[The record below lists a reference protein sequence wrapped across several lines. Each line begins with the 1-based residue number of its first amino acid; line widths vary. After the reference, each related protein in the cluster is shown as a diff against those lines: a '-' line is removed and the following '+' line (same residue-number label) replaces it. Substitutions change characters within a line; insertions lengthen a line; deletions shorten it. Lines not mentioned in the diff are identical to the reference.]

1 MTLRTNWPRKFA
13 RTCAAVCIAALGTTG
28 AGHAGDE
35 SAPGTARPND
45 TSRIIS
51 IGGDV
56 TEIIY
61 ALGYG
66 DKVIAVDTT
75 SQYPREAL
83 KDKKSVGYLRALS
96 SEGVLALNPTAII
109 ASAAAGPPE
118 VVKALKSS
126 SVSYVEIGNDT
137 SPEGVVDKINTVAKV
152 FGAERAGEEIAQ
164 RTKNGFAAL
173 AEARQSIG
181 KPKRVL
187 FVLSAQNGR
196 AIAGGSGTSAD
207 AILKLA
213 GAENAAASF
222 NGFKPLVDE
231 AVIELAPDFILL
243 MRRGDGNDGHQEILA
258 LKGVSSTPAGREN
271 RIITM
276 DGPYLLEFG
285 PRSPAAAREL
295 MASLYPD
302 AAPITGNPQPQ
313 AR

>member
-1 MTLRTNWPRKFA
+1 MMPRTDWLERTA
-13 RTCAAVCIAALGTTG
+13 RICAAVCIATCGATG
-28 AGHAGDE
+28 AAFAGGQ
-35 SAPGTARPND
+35 STAGATPAPD
-45 TSRIIS
+45 MSRIVS

-61 ALGYG
+61 LLGNG
-66 DKVIAVDTT
+66 DRIIAVDTT
-75 SQYPREAL
+75 SQFPPEAL

-137 SPEGVVDKINTVAKV
+137 SPEGVVDKISAVAKV
-152 FGAERAGEEIAQ
+152 LGAEAAGETIIN
-164 RTKNGFAAL
+164 RTREGFASL
-173 AEARQSIG
+173 AELRKKID

-187 FVLSAQNGR
+187 FVLTAQNGR
-196 AIAGGSGTSAD
+196 AIVGGKGTSAD
-207 AILKLA
+207 AILRLA
-213 GAENAAASF
+213 GAENAAASV

-231 AVIELAPDFILL
+231 AIIELAPDFILL
-243 MRRGDGNDGHQEILA
+243 MRRGDGNDGHKDILA
-258 LKGVSSTPAGREN
+258 LKGISSTPAGREN

-295 MASLYPD
+295 LASLYPNVSTT
-302 AAPITGNPQPQ
+302 TGNPEPQ
-313 AR
+313 AK

>member
-1 MTLRTNWPRKFA
+1 MKPQTNWLRKFA
-13 RTCAAVCIAALGTTG
+13 CTCAAVCVGTLVGTG
-28 AGHAGDE
+28 AGHAADE
-35 SAPGTARPND
+35 AAPGTVRPND
-45 TSRIIS
+45 TTRIIS

-75 SQYPREAL
+75 SQYPPEAL

-118 VVKALKSS
+118 VIKALKSS

-137 SPEGVVDKINTVAKV
+137 SPEGVVDKINAVAKV
-152 FGAERAGEEIAQ
+152 FGAEKAGEEITQ
-164 RTKNGFAAL
+164 RTMDDFAAL
-173 AEARQSIG
+173 AEARKSID
-181 KPKRVL
+181 KPRRVL
-187 FVLSAQNGR
+187 FVLTAQNGR
-196 AIAGGSGTSAD
+196 AIVGGSGTSAD

-231 AVIELAPDFILL
+231 AIIELAPDFILL
-243 MRRGDGNDGHQEILA
+243 MRRGDGNDGHQDILA

-285 PRSPAAAREL
+285 PRSPAAAHEL

-302 AAPITGNPQPQ
+302 TASTTGKPQPQ
-313 AR
+313 AK